1 MRRVLLHAAALVG
14 LIGCEQRFSADP
26 PAGPESFA
34 PAPSSSN
41 ALDALLATSAT
52 DAGAAGRDTS
62 HALVVTLCSASPQAC
77 PAPEGD
83 ASTDGSYHV
92 VFGSGRGAI
101 RSRGQ
106 AMADLYKELRDRTK
120 SGEHLDAEPR
130 APGGVGSPARLAGGS
145 TSKASEDSSDPIAQC
160 ASHLLDIVDGV
171 GEVGLDVVHSFG
183 STGCVVSLGRSA
195 ADGGASQCLIK
206 APERVHRP
214 GR

>member
-1 MRRVLLHAAALVG
+1 MRRLLLHAVALVG

-26 PAGPESFA
+26 PAGAESFA
-34 PAPSSSN
+34 PASSSSS
-41 ALDALLATSAT
+41 AIDSLLAPSPTGDASA
-52 DAGAAGRDTS
+52 ARDTS

-92 VFGSGRGAI
+92 VFGSGHGAI

-120 SGEHLDAEPR
+120 SGEQIDAVPR
-130 APGGVGSPARLAGGS
+130 APGGAGSPARLGGGS

-160 ASHLLDIVDGV
+160 AAHLLDIVDGV
-171 GEVGLDVVHSFG
+171 GEVSLDVLHSFG
-183 STGCVVSLGRSA
+183 STGCVVSLGRS